1 MGRKYHIDGTQE
13 FGYSTINRCLYS
25 FYLYMNTVKR
35 VCKICNNY
43 APVDYIPGYVAHFS
57 YIRLKSFDTLMKVVV
72 EHKDYVSANCL
83 LRMLGDCVA
92 VFRLVYME
100 PDENLRILRHCLYVL
115 DGCERNLDVLP
126 EENINK
132 GSIPDDELED
142 ANKDIK
148 FNRDW
153 RLRMMGQVK
162 EMLDQSPLQKINKAA
177 FDRIVKDRNW
187 KFKEFKEYKK
197 KGSNQY
203 QWRELYSI
211 IDQCKFFDLLSFMSQ
226 YAHGLSMS
234 NLNIVLDENNC
245 DGILSETVGLIDRM
259 NEYLMEFFDD
269 ANDFIYE
276 GLLEPE
282 MRDKILACF
291 DKKYRPDVR
300 TWEQGV
306 LNKRRESYIRHFNK
320 R

>member
-1 MGRKYHIDGTQE
+1 MGHKFHIDGTQE
-13 FGYSTINRCLYS
+13 FGYSTFNRCLYS
-25 FYLYMNTVKR
+25 FYFYMNTVKR
-35 VCKICNNY
+35 VCKLCKNY
-43 APVDYIPGYVAHFS
+43 APVNYIPGYVAHFS

-83 LRMLGDCVA
+83 LRMLGDSVA

-100 PDENLRILRHCLYVL
+100 PDENLRKLRHCLYVL
-115 DGCERNLDVLP
+115 DGCERNLAVLP
-126 EENINK
+126 EKNINK

-142 ANKDIK
+142 ANKQIK
-148 FNRDW
+148 FNRDI
-153 RLRMMGQVK
+153 RLRMMSQVQ
-162 EMLDQSPLQKINKAA
+162 EMLDQSPLQNVNKAA

-187 KFKEFKEYKK
+187 KFKEFKEYNK

-203 QWRELYSI
+203 QWRELYKI
-211 IDQCKFFDLLSFMSQ
+211 IDKCQYFDLLSFMSQ

-245 DGILSETVGLIDRM
+245 DGILGETVGLIDRM

-269 ANDFIYE
+269 ANVFIYE

-291 DKKYRPDVR
+291 DKKHRPDVR

-306 LNKRRESYIRHFNK
+306 MSKIRESYIRPFNK